1 MSPQTDAAQQK
12 VLKRVL
18 SEAQR
23 LANRLNAQKSTGPK
37 TPEGKAKSALN
48 ACRHQ
53 LTGQVTTMTEPDR
66 VIYNV
71 FLEGYMAEWKP
82 EGATE
87 IQLVTRIAHDNWRL
101 NRAGAIEDNL
111 FAIGSGDITYASDS
125 HNYAEIEDSFT
136 QARTYRN
143 EAKTLQLLSLYEQR
157 TTRTV
162 HKNIELLKK
171 MQAERFAKEA
181 KQMEEAKRLLQ
192 LNEMRNLPYDPA
204 ADGFV
209 FSTKQIH
216 AAIDRDRRLKHTADP
231 EFGRMNGRQRRKLRQ
246 MMSTTPQTKAA

>member
-12 VLKRVL
+12 VFKRVL

-37 TPEGKAKSALN
+37 TPEGKAKSSLN

-66 VIYNV
+66 VMYNV
-71 FLEGYMAEWKP
+71 FLEGYMQEWKP

-136 QARTYRN
+136 QARTYQK

-171 MQAERFAKEA
+171 MQADRFAKEA
-181 KQMEEAKRLLQ
+181 EQLEEAKRLLQ
-192 LNEMRNLPYDPA
+192 LSEMRNLPYDPA

>member
-37 TPEGKAKSALN
+37 TTEGKAKSALN

-71 FLEGYMAEWKP
+71 FLEGYMVEWKP

-87 IQLVTRIAHDNWRL
+87 IQLVTRIAHDNWRI

-125 HNYAEIEDSFT
+125 HNHAEIEDALT
-136 QARTYRN
+136 QARTYQK
-143 EAKTLQLLSLYEQR
+143 EAKTLQLLSLYTQR
-157 TTRTV
+157 TNRDI
-162 HKNIELLKK
+162 HKNIALLKK
-171 MQAERFAKEA
+171 LQAERQTKEA
-181 KQMEEAKRLLQ
+181 EQMEEAKRLLQ
-192 LNEMRNLPYDPA
+192 LSEMRNLPYDPKG
-204 ADGFV
+204 DGFV
-209 FSTKQIH
+209 FSNAQIH
-216 AAIDRDRRLKHTADP
+216 TAIDRERRLKHTATPD
-231 EFGRMNGRQRRKLRQ
+231 FGRMNSRQRRKLRH
-246 MMSTTPQTKAA
+246 MANANAA

>member
-37 TPEGKAKSALN
+37 TTEGKAKSALN

-53 LTGQVTTMTEPDR
+53 LTGQVITMTEPDR
-66 VIYNV
+66 IM
-71 FLEGYMAEWKP
+71 YMQEWKP

-111 FAIGSGDITYASDS
+111 FAISSGDIAYARDSDN
-125 HNYAEIEDSFT
+125 HAEIEDALT
-136 QARTYRN
+136 QARTYQK

-157 TTRTV
+157 TTRNI
-162 HKNIELLKK
+162 HKNITLLQD
-171 MQAERFAKEA
+171 MQ
-181 KQMEEAKRLLQ
+181 AKRLLQ
-192 LNEMRNLPYDPA
+192 LSEMRNLPYDPK

-209 FSTKQIH
+209 FSNAQIH
-216 AAIDRDRRLKHTADP
+216 TAIDRERRLKHTATPD
-231 EFGRMNGRQRRKLRQ
+231 FGRMNSRQRRKLRH
-246 MMSTTPQTKAA
+246 MANANAA

>member
-66 VIYNV
+66 VMYNV

-136 QARTYRN
+136 QARTYQK

-157 TTRTV
+157 TTRNV
-162 HKNIELLKK
+162 HKNIQLLKD

-181 KQMEEAKRLLQ
+181 EQMEQAKRLLQ
-192 LNEMRNLPYDPA
+192 LNEMRNLPYDPK

-209 FSTKQIH
+209 FSTAQIH
-216 AAIDRDRRLKHTADP
+216 AAIDRDRRLKHTTTPD
-231 EFGRMNGRQRRKLRQ
+231 FGRMNGRQRRKLRQ
-246 MMSTTPQTKAA
+246 MMSTAPQTKAA